1 MENKTNLRRLGTML
15 DCSRNAVMNVDSLKK
30 WVDITADMGYNTLL
44 LYTEDT
50 YEIEG
55 HPYFGYMR
63 GRYTKEELKEMDAY
77 AKEKGME
84 LIPCIQTLAHLNAIV
99 RWPQYQPHV
108 DTADILLA
116 GDEAV
121 YELIDAMF
129 ATIAECFTSRTI
141 NIGMDEAH
149 MIGRG
154 KYYDLHGDTDRSQI
168 LIDHVKRVSEIG
180 EKYGFTL
187 WMWSDMY
194 FRLVAGDNYYDSNA
208 PINEEIKK
216 QIPENVKLIY
226 WDYYSQDW
234 KRYDGML
241 AAHDKIKE
249 DTVFAGGCWCWK
261 GMTPANEFSIRN
273 TKAAFKACRKHGV
286 QDVFLTLWGDDG
298 AECSKFALLPALF
311 YAAEAAKGNTK
322 LSDIKAKF
330 KEKYGI
336 SFDSFKLLDLPGT
349 PSYNPEKVGNSEKY
363 LLYNDCFTGLLDS
376 TLSGGE
382 GVQYKACARK
392 LALQKKN
399 EEWGYLFATQ
409 HALCEALVLKAEL
422 GVRTRAVYTEY
433 MKCLQAADE
442 TGTVVSVPTENDSE
456 KNKRSALT
464 ALVADYKK
472 VEKKLEQYYQAYRE
486 QWYKENKPYG
496 FDVQD
501 IRLGGLMRR
510 VKNCRERLELLQ
522 AGKITVIEELEEK
535 QLDILGGGE
544 EFGRTHTDYWQGW
557 GRIVTT
563 NVLVWQ

>member
-1 MENKTNLRRLGTML
+1 MLAHKEKRMNRQTDFRRFGTMI
-15 DCSRNAVMNVDSLKK
+15 DCSRNAVMNMDSLKK
-30 WVDITADMGYNTLL
+30 WVDITSDMGYNSLL

-50 YEIEG
+50 YEVDG

-63 GRYTKEELKEMDAY
+63 GRYTKEELKKIDAY
-77 AKEKGME
+77 ALERGME

-99 RWPQYQPHV
+99 RWPQYEPHV

-121 YELIDAMF
+121 YELIDSMF
-129 ATIAECFTSRTI
+129 ATISECFTSRTI

-168 LIDHVKRVSEIG
+168 LVDHVKRVAEIG

-187 WMWSDMY
+187 MMWSDMY

-208 PINEEIKK
+208 PINEEIRK
-216 QIPENVKLIY
+216 QIPDNVKLIY

-234 KRYDGML
+234 KRYDRML
-241 AAHDKIKE
+241 TAHEKIRE

-273 TKAAFKACRKHGV
+273 TKAALKACRKHGV

-298 AECSKFALLPALF
+298 AECSRFAVLPALF

-349 PSYNPEKVGNSEKY
+349 AGYNPEKVGSSEKY

-376 TLSGGE
+376 TISGGE
-382 GVQYKACARK
+382 GEQYRACARK
-392 LALQKKN
+392 LGRLKKH
-399 EEWGYLFATQ
+399 EEWGYLFAVQ
-409 HALCEALVLKAEL
+409 HALCDVLTLKAEL
-422 GVRTRAVYTEY
+422 GTRTREVYACRDME
-433 MKCLQAADE
+433 
-442 TGTVVSVPTENDSE
+442 
-456 KNKRSALT
+456 ALDK
-464 ALVADYKK
+464 LIADYKK
-472 VEKKLEQYYQAYRE
+472 VEKKLEQYYRLFRT
-486 QWYKENKPYG
+486 QWYHDNKPHG

-501 IRLGGLMRR
+501 IRLGGLMCR
-510 VKNCRERLELLQ
+510 VRSCRERLQDLRD
-522 AGKITVIEELEEK
+522 GRITVIGELEEK

-544 EFGRTHTDYWQGW
+544 EFGKKHMDYWQGW
-557 GRIVTT
+557 GRIVTA
-563 NVLVWQ
+563 NVLVWC